1 MESVL
6 KKHFDSFENDSAGAG
21 AKILVGYSLSA
32 CYQHSVKDFMMIE
45 EEVKNP
51 WTTLSGEI
59 KYDNPWITVT
69 EFQVLNPSGGKGI
82 YGKVHFKNR
91 AIGILALDN
100 DLNTWLVGQY
110 RYTLNAWHWEIPEG
124 GGPLSQDPL
133 ESAQREL
140 REETGLIARKWSEIV
155 HLHTSNSVTDE
166 EGHIFLAEDLEEGA
180 SALEDTE
187 ADLKVW
193 KLPLK
198 DALAMALE
206 GKITDAMSIMA
217 ILKVAR
223 IKGI

>member
-1 MESVL
+1 
-6 KKHFDSFENDSAGAG
+6 
-21 AKILVGYSLSA
+21 
-32 CYQHSVKDFMMIE
+32 MIE
-45 EEVKNP
+45 GEVKNP
-51 WTTLSGEI
+51 WTTLSGEV

-69 EFQVLNPSGGKGI
+69 EFQVINPSGGRGI

-91 AIGILALDN
+91 AIGIVPIDK

-124 GGPLSQDPL
+124 GGPMDQEPL
-133 ESAQREL
+133 ASAQREL
-140 REETGLIARKWSEIV
+140 REETGMIAHRWTEII

-166 EGHIFLAEDLEEGA
+166 EGYVFLAEDLEQGS
-180 SALEDTE
+180 SALEETE

-198 DALAMALE
+198 QALDMVLD
-206 GKITDAMSIMA
+206 GKITDSMSIMG

-223 IKGI
+223 RFKL